1 MALSLGEGQEGWGGG
16 AAAWAGAKMNELLLE
31 RSLEIG
37 GVATG
42 SDAGIRAGGL

>member
-1 MALSLGEGQEGWGGG
+1 MGWGGGG

-31 RSLEIG
+31 QSLEIG